1 MFPGRSRLRAGVG
14 FALAATLAIVLGWAA
29 PAYAAV
35 PDLVVDASNYDSAS
49 PKSADGWCE
58 GGGAVGGGAYLSG
71 APGQAY
77 FTAFG
82 FAAATFSDGA
92 RATAAEDGDGFSG
105 RWSVAAQTLCY
116 PTRLP
121 TYHNH
126 FLGKRGPFA
135 SLVTNEA
142 SCYEGEVALAGNA
155 RLYSSDGGKFYLSHL
170 IPSADLTSWS
180 AVGREDPLYT
190 AGSASLYLDLA
201 CVNADE
207 LSGLV
212 RVSAS
217 TAAGTDTNALA
228 VAKCPLGKYLVG
240 SGFSVGGVG
249 IFVDDVRISPT
260 GVSVAAYE
268 GQAATTAN
276 WSVVAY
282 ALCSSGW

>member
-1 MFPGRSRLRAGVG
+1 MPSGGR
-14 FALAATLAIVLGWAA
+14 
-29 PAYAAV
+29 
-35 PDLVVDASNYDSAS
+35 
-49 PKSADGWCE
+49 
-58 GGGAVGGGAYLSG
+58 
-71 APGQAY
+71 
-77 FTAFG
+77 
-82 FAAATFSDGA
+82 
-92 RATAAEDGDGFSG
+92 
-105 RWSVAAQTLCY
+105 
-116 PTRLP
+116 
-121 TYHNH
+121 
-126 FLGKRGPFA
+126 
-135 SLVTNEA
+135 
-142 SCYEGEVALAGNA
+142 
-155 RLYSSDGGKFYLSHL
+155 
-170 IPSADLTSWS
+170 IP
-180 AVGREDPLYT
+180 YT